1 MRRKGLTL
9 PELAIVIAIIG
20 VLVTLSF
27 PVYRVVKA
35 KLNSAA
41 CVGNL
46 KSLHSGMSVYLQDHD
61 LVWPQ
66 MPDDE
71 ESDQQEQ
78 QASADTPDGGG
89 EEDDNGEETHWEWWY
104 QVLKP
109 YGIPKKTWV
118 CPADRDGMEL
128 IEDSQAKFIG
138 SYVPSMFDALR
149 NTAYRWDQPWFI
161 ERGENHGRQG
171 PNMIYPNADI
181 GTGVA
186 IKPEK
191 PQ

>member
-118 CPADRDGMEL
+118 CPSDRDGMEL
-128 IEDSQAKFIG
+128 IDDPRAKFVG
-138 SYVPSMFDALR
+138 SYVPSMFDAQR
-149 NTAYRWDQPWFI
+149 NTAFRWDQPWFI

-171 PNMIYPNADI
+171 PNLIYPNADV
-181 GTGVA
+181 GTGMA
-186 IKPEK
+186 IKPEG
-191 PQ
+191 P